1 MKTQWKIYAL
11 LFGLCLPLLA
21 GAQLSRV
28 ENQAGYWTLGFNG
41 GWSYQSSDIRAATQG
56 FGFGATLAKNLYYT
70 PGGALSFDL
79 RGRLLFARQFG
90 LDPFRSYD
98 ILNNETLNGD
108 LNLDYANYP
117 AQLNVDR
124 GFVFQNHRTDVFELG
139 LEGVFTF
146 NRLRENTGI
155 IASLYGGFGLDWYL
169 TKTDQ
174 ADAGGNEYFG
184 AYASLDENV
193 SKSNIR
199 NELRNAILDGN
210 YESLAD
216 QFEDAGKIG
225 LMPSVGFE
233 LGYEVTPNFSLFA
246 GHRLTFSGTDLLDGH
261 QWENANND
269 LYHYTNFGLRWKID
283 PYRRNQVVV
292 APEIEVTRPYTDPY
306 RTRDVR
312 EGFVRADVRHINSQ
326 SDMECRLNGREIP
339 FNYSYGTFEVE
350 FPLEPGRNEIQ
361 IFARNSIGSVSKTV
375 VIILEETVTP
385 PPVAGT
391 APSIV
396 ITNPPYPEY
405 PTNEQYYLV
414 RAVIERVT
422 TRDGVSF
429 FLNGQSHPFNY
440 NIANGAF
447 SAEIPLREGRNELQ
461 IIARNPG
468 GEREAASSLIL
479 EVAALPPAVEIL
491 EPAADYV
498 ETTEPAIR
506 ILAAAGQVERRE
518 QITVLING
526 RQTNNF
532 VYNPATG
539 DIEVNIPLEQG
550 DHTVEIIATTDDGTA
565 SDLVSIVRQTIQ
577 PQRPRPE
584 VRIEVPSQRQVSTF
598 NPGGDFQAQVRYVD
612 RRSDISLEIN
622 GQRTNS
628 FEFANGIVRANI
640 PLSLGENE
648 VRITGYNESGS
659 ASDVVYILREREVIP
674 ANPPGV
680 SIRYPRD
687 REEVRSPTLDFRA
700 DTRNVLRKG
709 DVELLI
715 NNRRSY
721 SFAFNSFNGQV
732 SANIPLE
739 PGRNDIAI
747 RVNNADGQNEDRVSV
762 FYQPPLPPTV
772 RIISPRDGFRTRE
785 SSIRVQAVAQY
796 VDRMNQIG
804 FFMNNDRIGRF
815 DFSGAR
821 GEIVANVPL
830 RPGRNVIRIAAQ
842 NADGQAEDQIIV
854 FSEQL
859 PAPVVRIDRPANN
872 STVDRNQIRLEAS
885 VQNVSDRND
894 IQVDVNGRNISG
906 FNYDNRTN
914 SLSADII
921 LREGNNIIRVE
932 AVNSAGRDQASVNI
946 NYEPLRAPMVTI
958 TEPGEPSAE
967 STGSSYT
974 IQARTSGVSRR
985 EDISVSVNGQNDDRF
1000 SWNSGTGAL
1009 SLPVELKDGE
1019 NRIRITV
1026 RNAAGQ
1032 AEDNAMIIYQAPQPP
1047 EVTIE
1052 QPNNEQRLAE
1062 DRAPIRARIAHVDSR
1077 RNVIFKVNGSY
1088 RTDFNLDGEEF
1099 TYELTG
1105 LREGRNTFSISV
1117 SNRHGRDFDERAVY
1131 YEPVRA
1137 PSPKVEILSV
1147 STPVVDFNNPGYGLS
1162 KVTARIENVTSNEQ
1176 ISLKVNGQNVADFTF
1191 RPSQQN
1197 LEANLLLERGK
1208 NNVILIEARNEA
1220 GTVSDRREIKF

>member
-1 MKTQWKIYAL
+1 M
-11 LFGLCLPLLA
+11 FGLCLPLLVN
-21 GAQLSRV
+21 GQLSRV

-41 GWSYQSSDIRAATQG
+41 GWSYQSSDIRATSQG
-56 FGFGATLAKNLYYT
+56 FGFGATLAKNLYYA
-70 PGGALSFDL
+70 PGAALSFDL

-90 LDPFRSYD
+90 LDPFRSFD
-98 ILNNETLNGD
+98 IANNEALNGERE
-108 LNLDYANYP
+108 LDYTNYP
-117 AQLNVDR
+117 SQFNVDR
-124 GFVFQNHRTDVFELG
+124 GFVFQNHRTDLFELG

-169 TKTDQ
+169 TKMDQ
-174 ADAGGNEYFG
+174 ADANGNEYYG

-193 SKSNIR
+193 GKSNIR

-216 QFEDAGKIG
+216 RFEEAGKIG

-261 QWENANND
+261 QWESPNND
-269 LYHYTNFGLRWKID
+269 LYHYTNFGLRWKIN
-283 PYRRNQVVV
+283 PYRRERVVM

-312 EGFVRADVRHINSQ
+312 DGLVRADVRHINSH

-375 VIILEETVTP
+375 VIILEETVAP
-385 PPVAGT
+385 PPVAES

-405 PTNEQYYLV
+405 PTNEEYYLV
-414 RAVIERVT
+414 RAVIERVP

-429 FLNGQSHPFNY
+429 FFNGQSHPFNY
-440 NIANGAF
+440 SITNGAF
-447 SAEIPLREGRNELQ
+447 SAEVSLLEGLNELQ
-461 IIARNPG
+461 IFARNPG

-479 EVAALPPAVEIL
+479 EIVALPPAVEIF
-491 EPAADYV
+491 EPANDYV
-498 ETTEPAIR
+498 ETTEPTIR
-506 ILAAAGQVERRE
+506 ILAGTDQVDRRE
-518 QITVLING
+518 QLTVLING

-532 VYNPATG
+532 GYDPATG
-539 DIEVNIPLEQG
+539 DVEMNTPLEQG
-550 DHTVEIIATTDDGTA
+550 NNTVEIIATTDDGTA
-565 SDLVSIVRQTIQ
+565 SDQVSIVRRAIQ

-584 VRIEVPSQRQVSTF
+584 VRIEIPGQRQVSTF

-622 GQRTNS
+622 GQRTNN
-628 FEFANGIVRANI
+628 FEFANGVVRASI
-640 PLSLGENE
+640 PLNLGENE
-648 VRITGYNESGS
+648 VRIMGYNESGS

-680 SIRYPRD
+680 SIRYPLD

-721 SFAFNSFNGQV
+721 SFGFSTFNGQV
-732 SANIPLE
+732 SASVSLD
-739 PGRNDIAI
+739 PGRNDIVI
-747 RVNNADGQNEDRVSV
+747 RVRNADGQAEDRVSV
-762 FYQPPLPPTV
+762 LYQPPLPPTV

-785 SSIRVQAVAQY
+785 SSIRVQAIAQY

-804 FFMNNDRIGRF
+804 FFMNSDRISRF

-821 GEIVANVPL
+821 GEIVADVPL

-842 NADGQAEDQIIV
+842 NMDGQAEDQIVV
-854 FSEQL
+854 FSEQQ
-859 PAPVVRIDRPANN
+859 PAPIVRIDRPANN
-872 STVDRNQIRLEAS
+872 STVDRDQTRLEAT
-885 VQNVSDRND
+885 VQNVSGRND
-894 IQVDVNGRNISG
+894 IRVNVNGRGISNFSFDPG
-906 FNYDNRTN
+906 SNR
-914 SLSADII
+914 LSADIL
-921 LREGNNIIRVE
+921 LREGTNTIQVE
-932 AVNSAGRDQASVNI
+932 AVNSTGSDRASVNI
-946 NYEPLRAPMVTI
+946 KYEPLRAPTVTI
-958 TEPGEPSAE
+958 TKPGEPSAE
-967 STGSSYT
+967 STESSYT
-974 IQARTSGVSRR
+974 IQAQTTGVSRR
-985 EDISVSVNGQNDDRF
+985 ADISVAVNGQNNDRF
-1000 SWNSGTGAL
+1000 SWSSETGAL
-1009 SLPVELKDGE
+1009 SLPVELQDGE
-1019 NRIRITV
+1019 NRIQITV

-1032 AEDNAMIIYQAPQPP
+1032 AEDIATIAYRAPRPP

-1052 QPNNEQRLAE
+1052 QPNNEQRLTE
-1062 DRAPIRARIAHVDSR
+1062 DRAPIRARITNVDSR

-1088 RTDFNLDGEEF
+1088 RTDFNLEGEQF

-1105 LREGRNTFSISV
+1105 LREGRNTFNISV
-1117 SNRHGRDFDERAVY
+1117 NNRYGRDFDERTIY
-1131 YEPVRA
+1131 YEPVRVA
-1137 PSPKVEILSV
+1137 PPKVEIISV

-1162 KVTARIENVTSNEQ
+1162 KMTARIEHVTSNEQ
-1176 ISLKVNGQNVADFTF
+1176 ISLKVNGQTITDFTF
-1191 RPSQQN
+1191 RPTQQN

-1220 GTVSDRREIKF
+1220 GAVSDRREIKF